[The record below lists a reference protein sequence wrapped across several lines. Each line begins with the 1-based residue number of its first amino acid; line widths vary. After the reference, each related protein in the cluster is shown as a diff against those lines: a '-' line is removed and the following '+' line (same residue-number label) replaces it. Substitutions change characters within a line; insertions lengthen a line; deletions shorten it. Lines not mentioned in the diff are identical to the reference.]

1 MKIKLYN
8 ETVVCFLALVTMMV
22 TKVDHGNHL
31 SKDHGNH
38 HGYYDGCYYDGNT
51 FFSPRIYLLR

>member
-8 ETVVCFLALVTMMV
+8 ETVVCFLAVVTMMV
-22 TKVDHGNHL
+22 TKVDFGNQR

-38 HGYYDGCYYDGNT
+38 HGY
-51 FFSPRIYLLR
+51 SAI